1 MNVLNP
7 TRIEF
12 ARIRRKWTKA
22 RLASELGVDVRSVQ
36 GYEAGEYIPEIEKL
50 EQIAEKLRFPISF
63 FFGEDLPTIAEHTAS
78 FRSMSK
84 MSKSLMQS
92 ALSSGSVAF
101 LLNEWIGDRFTL
113 PDVNVPNLHDL
124 SPEDAAITLRRIW
137 GLGEAPIP
145 NLIHL
150 LESKGIKVFSL
161 ALEAREVDAFSVWHK
176 NQPFIF
182 LNTFKSAEHSRF
194 DAAHELG
201 HLVRDSYS
209 MMHAEAAHNPEMEK
223 AANAFAS
230 AFLMP
235 RNSVIG
241 HRPISTDLSTL
252 IKLKSFWGVS
262 LAALV
267 YRMNQL
273 GLFTEWTHRTLCI
286 QIATNGYRTEEP
298 NPMQRETSKML
309 AKVFEMMKA
318 ENTSKIDIARDLSI
332 LPEDLDSLTFGLV
345 LTGLSSTSDSSK
357 LATNKPAGKLKL
369 VK

>member
-7 TRIEF
+7 ARIEF
-12 ARIRRKWTKA
+12 ARTRRKWTKA
-22 RLASELGVDVRSVQ
+22 KLASVLGVDVRAIQ
-36 GYEAGEYIPEIEKL
+36 GYEAGEYLPETDKL
-50 EQIAEKLRFPISF
+50 ELMAETLRFPASF
-63 FFGEDLPTIAEHTAS
+63 FYGEDLPTIAEHTAS

-84 MSKSLMQS
+84 MSKGLMQS
-92 ALSSGSVAF
+92 ALSSGAIAF
-101 LLNEWIGDRFTL
+101 LLNEWIADRFTL
-113 PDVNVPNLHDL
+113 PEVNVPNLHDL
-124 SPEDAAITLRRIW
+124 SPEDAAATLRRMW

-176 NQPFIF
+176 NQPFVF

-209 MMHAEAAHNPEMEK
+209 MQHGNATHNPEMEK
-223 AANAFAS
+223 AANTFAS

-235 RNSVIG
+235 RNSVIA
-241 HRPISTDLSTL
+241 HRPQTPELNTL
-252 IKLKSFWGVS
+252 IKLKAIWGVS

-273 GLFTEWTHRTLCI
+273 GLLTEWNHRTLCI
-286 QIATNGYRTEEP
+286 QIAKNGYRTEEP
-298 NPMQRETSKML
+298 SPMQRETSKML
-309 AKVFEMMKA
+309 AKVFEMLKA
-318 ENTSKIDIARDLSI
+318 ENTSKVDIARDLSI

-345 LTGLSSTSDSSK
+345 LTGLGSSIEGSKKTS
-357 LATNKPAGKLKL
+357 TKPSGNLKL